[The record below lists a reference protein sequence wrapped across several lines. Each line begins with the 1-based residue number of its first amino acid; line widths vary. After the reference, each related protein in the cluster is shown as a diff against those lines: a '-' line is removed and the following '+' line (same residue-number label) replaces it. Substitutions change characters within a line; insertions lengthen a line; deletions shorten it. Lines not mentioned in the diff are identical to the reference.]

1 MGRNSLLTMD
11 ENELDLCPDC
21 EENYLELKQDD
32 FDYEY
37 YLTCPRCHN
46 RIWVTE
52 SYFDDEDDDE

>member
-1 MGRNSLLTMD
+1 MD

-46 RIWVTE
+46 RICVTE